1 VGVGNPGR
9 GGFVEIEAIA
19 PIDRAEAA
27 QCLGR
32 VQDPAGI
39 ATPASMAA
47 TGQPMRVTTE
57 AGELVYVAT
66 KRAET
71 LWIEAAQGQ
80 GAQDFT
86 ALGLEL
92 AQRTAQ
98 NTGCESVSFQTA
110 RRGLVK
116 KAEQHGFK
124 VVGWI
129 LKKEV

>member
-1 VGVGNPGR
+1 
-9 GGFVEIEAIA
+9 
-19 PIDRAEAA
+19 
-27 QCLGR
+27 
-32 VQDPAGI
+32 
-39 ATPASMAA
+39 
-47 TGQPMRVTTE
+47 MRVTTE
-57 AGELVYVAT
+57 AGALVFVAT
-66 KRAET
+66 KRASN

-98 NTGCESVSFQTA
+98 HTGCESVSFQTA